1 MLSWQAKVHAGHLN
15 DNELGKCP
23 WLKHEGKGP
32 GKVLRVRVRVR
43 ARVRVRWGPGCLNR
57 EHSQIGHFTPGPQ
70 FNVLALTKCSYH
82 KLVNDSVQG

>member
-43 ARVRVRWGPGCLNR
+43 ARVRVRVRGKVRVTVTVTVRVRVTVRCWVRCVMDGLNR
-57 EHSQIGHFTPGPQ
+57 
-70 FNVLALTKCSYH
+70 
-82 KLVNDSVQG
+82 SVSHTCI